1 MAVDVRGVD
10 RAAVVDRLRCAARY
24 RRTATVLEH
33 WARCT
38 SNQAVAD
45 LVLERAAARRRA
57 ADRVRPV
64 PGMSN

>member
-24 RRTATVLEH
+24 RRTAILLEH
-33 WARCT
+33 WARCA

-45 LVLERAAARRRA
+45 IVRERAAARRRA

-64 PGMSN
+64 LGISN